1 MHINLSE
8 TPENSC
14 HWKLCSELA
23 ATGADDDD
31 DVDDAAD
38 KVTTTCPETGGGK
51 ADEGETGMLLVLILR
66 LPAAIT
72 QMIIIIKSTRKNLLS
87 LSLLSSLR
95 LGARKYATKK
105 EEEKN

>member
-14 HWKLCSELA
+14 HWKLCAELA
-23 ATGADDDD
+23 ATGAD

-38 KVTTTCPETGGGK
+38 KVTTTCPGGGK
-51 ADEGETGMLLVLILR
+51 PDEAERVSWLLLVLILR

-87 LSLLSSLR
+87 LSLSLSCP
-95 LGARKYATKK
+95 A
-105 EEEKN
+105 

>member
-14 HWKLCSELA
+14 HWKLCAELA

-31 DVDDAAD
+31 DVDVDDAAD

-51 ADEGETGMLLVLILR
+51 ADEGETGLLLVLILR

-72 QMIIIIKSTRKNLLS
+72 QMIIIIKSTRKNLLPLS
-87 LSLLSSLR
+87 LSLSLVQPE
-95 LGARKYATKK
+95 ARCT
-105 EEEKN
+105 